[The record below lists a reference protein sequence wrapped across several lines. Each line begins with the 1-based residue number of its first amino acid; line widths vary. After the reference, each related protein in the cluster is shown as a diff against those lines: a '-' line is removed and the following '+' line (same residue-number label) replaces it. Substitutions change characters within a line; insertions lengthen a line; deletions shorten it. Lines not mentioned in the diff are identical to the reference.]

1 MDAHSKNSP
10 DAHEIATLKHAD
22 RWRQVG
28 VGNASVYIP
37 WNAPVEV
44 SKTASWM
51 IVFRRVENVCEAIKR
66 SVEGEGAGNGNQN
79 WEWQWQHNY
88 WNQIIV
94 NQPVQYLSTATCTPL
109 Q

>member
-10 DAHEIATLKHAD
+10 NAHEIATLKRAD

-28 VGNASVYIP
+28 VGDASVYVP

-44 SKTASWM
+44 SKTASRT
-51 IVFRRVENVCEAIKR
+51 IAFRRVENACEAIER

-79 WEWQWQHNY
+79 
-88 WNQIIV
+88 
-94 NQPVQYLSTATCTPL
+94 
-109 Q
+109 